1 MRKFLEEP
9 LARLKVASAWGSAV
23 DLRGFLGKLE
33 RRGLLL
39 KYQRPVSTKFE
50 IASILRRNEGR
61 PVLFQRVKG
70 FPMPVVGNLYSSQE
84 LLAMALG
91 VSKGR
96 LRDLVLRAI
105 EHPREPRVQ
114 EMRGYEELDPDLSK
128 FPILRHHPCEGGP
141 YLTAS
146 IVIASHRRL
155 GMNASYHRMMVL
167 DKQRVAVRIAP
178 RHLERFIQEGTKEV
192 AICLGAPPSVAL
204 AAAISVELS
213 KSELAIANAMS
224 RTPMLKIE
232 GHLVPPSEIVMLA
245 EATGERHPEGPFLD
259 LMGLPD
265 EVRMERVFRIKKIF
279 TRPNPIYQAILPGG
293 SEHATLMGYPR
304 EVAIYR
310 EVSKVCK
317 CLEVRLTPGGR
328 YWLHCLIKIR
338 KENPDDGVKALEAAF
353 RAHPS
358 LKHAWV
364 VDEDIDIEKPEEVE
378 WAMAT
383 RFQAKRALIT
393 REEPGSSLDP
403 SASEDGV
410 TSKAGF
416 DLTMPL
422 ERRERFLKV
431 A

>member
-1 MRKFLEEP
+1 LKFLEEP
-9 LARLKVASAWGSAV
+9 LVRLKVASAWGSAV